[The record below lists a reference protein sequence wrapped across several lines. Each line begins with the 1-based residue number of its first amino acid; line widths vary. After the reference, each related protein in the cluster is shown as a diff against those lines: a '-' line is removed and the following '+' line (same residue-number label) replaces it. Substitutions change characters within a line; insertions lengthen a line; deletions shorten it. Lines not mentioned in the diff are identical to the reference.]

1 MGGMRVDKEELKR
14 KITMPEYL
22 RHAIRDAIESKDA
35 AGNRHFD
42 SAADPSECPLVVFI
56 NPNSGGRHGPK
67 LKSRLQELM
76 GEEQVLQSLPH
87 SFSLTIFSRC
97 PCLGARWL
105 IELRMTG
112 PVIEVSNG
120 RAVLARPI

>member
-1 MGGMRVDKEELKR
+1 MDAHGSGRSSVMDSLRGCTMGGMRVDKEELKR

-22 RHAIRDAIESKDA
+22 RRAIRDAIESKDA

-42 SAADPSECPLVVFI
+42 SAAEPSECPVVVFI

-87 SFSLTIFSRC
+87 SFSLATFFLFLVSG
-97 PCLGARWL
+97 PAYTDLG
-105 IELRMTG
+105 
-112 PVIEVSNG
+112 
-120 RAVLARPI
+120 